1 MWEHVEQRKHTVFK
15 VFPFGNDST
24 EFMIYGLVNYQLK
37 TGDKKDV
44 EWAGRAQVVKLGGAW
59 KLQFYQIWL

>member
-1 MWEHVEQRKHTVFK
+1 MWDHVEQRKHTVFN

-44 EWAGRAQVVKLGGAW
+44 EWAGRAQVIKTGGAW

>member
-44 EWAGRAQVVKLGGAW
+44 EWAGRAQVVKLGGSW